1 MSLKKTIAAALLLV
15 SATLAQAFAPQ
26 AGTWVV
32 SSELD
37 GKPGR
42 GLAIDVQNST
52 LVMQMYAYESNGNAT
67 FFMTSGTMA
76 NDQYTGALMSYK
88 GGRYL
93 GSGPRSGSEAGNAG
107 TVKIRFTSG
116 IRGFITL
123 PGETEQAISR
133 FNFAYS
139 AVPSSLVGA
148 WTFTS
153 IGSEGMVGD
162 AVQLTKNM
170 GPSSGGNGL
179 VTTADGLF
187 GCEHQTSGAATGLVM
202 CVKVTSSGTLTR
214 GYAFGYSVN
223 EGEGFSQRSGTGTPQ
238 DLFVRRLATPGGNLT
253 GIVYKTDEVGVDNP
267 ALRAHISDLAANF
280 VPQQ

>member
-1 MSLKKTIAAALLLV
+1 MFKQIITGIALFAALAV
-15 SATLAQAFAPQ
+15 HAFTPQ
-26 AGTWVV
+26 SGTWVV
-32 SSELD
+32 NSELD

-67 FFMTSGTMA
+67 FFLSSGTMA

-93 GSGPRSGSEAGNAG
+93 GSGPRSGSDAGNAG

-123 PGETEQAISR
+123 PGEAEQAISR
-133 FNFAYS
+133 FNFAYG
-139 AVPSSLVGA
+139 AVPSSLVGV

-162 AVQLTKNM
+162 AVPLTKNI

-187 GCEHQTSGAATGLVM
+187 GCEHQTSGAAAGLVL

-238 DLFVRRLATPGGNLT
+238 DLFVRRLVTPGGNRT

-280 VPQQ
+280 TPQQ

>member
-1 MSLKKTIAAALLLV
+1 MSLKKTIAAALLLAGV
-15 SATLAQAFAPQ
+15 SLTHAFAPQ

-32 SSELD
+32 NSELN
-37 GKPGR
+37 GAPGR
-42 GLAIDVQNST
+42 GLAIDVQNNT
-52 LVMQMYAYESNGNAT
+52 LVMQMYAYESSGNAT
-67 FFMTSGTMA
+67 FYMTSGTMA

-107 TVKIRFTSG
+107 TVKFRFTSG
-116 IRGFITL
+116 ITGFITL

-133 FNFAYS
+133 FNFGYG

-148 WTFTS
+148 WTLVS
-153 IGSEGMVGD
+153 LGSEGMVGD
-162 AVQLTKNM
+162 AVQLTKNI

-187 GCEHQTSGAATGLVM
+187 GCEHQTSGAAAGLVM
-202 CVKVTSSGTLTR
+202 CVKITSGGTLTR
-214 GYAFGYSVN
+214 GYVFAYSVN
-223 EGEGFSQRSGTGTPQ
+223 EGEGFSQRSGTGAEQ
-238 DLFVRRLATPGGNLT
+238 QLQVRRFTTPSGNLT

-267 ALRAHISDLAANF
+267 ALRAHISDLAANY